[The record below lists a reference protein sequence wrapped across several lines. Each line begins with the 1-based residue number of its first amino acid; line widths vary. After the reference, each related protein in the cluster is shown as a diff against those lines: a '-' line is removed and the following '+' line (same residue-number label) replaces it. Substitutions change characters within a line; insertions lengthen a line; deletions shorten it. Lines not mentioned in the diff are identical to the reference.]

1 LAAGIGL
8 LGCGRAIREP
18 MTSEHHV
25 SLSALASSA
34 EVIYDN
40 DRIEYTLDRDTFFRF
55 LEDQRP
61 NRADF
66 RPPELRK
73 LSMEKARAL
82 DELEGD
88 LTQEIA
94 ETGHYR
100 LDSREEHILADLLE
114 RGLGTLLDRRTS
126 RLVTQITVRH
136 IGEYCG
142 PLCGHGGRE
151 FLFPDGTVFLLVV
164 DWVS

>member
-1 LAAGIGL
+1 
-8 LGCGRAIREP
+8 
-18 MTSEHHV
+18 
-25 SLSALASSA
+25 
-34 EVIYDN
+34 
-40 DRIEYTLDRDTFFRF
+40 
-55 LEDQRP
+55 
-61 NRADF
+61 
-66 RPPELRK
+66 
-73 LSMEKARAL
+73 MEKARAL

-88 LTQEIA
+88 VTQEIA